1 MTHVGDL
8 DQDSSSEGTDYGSI
22 LKGEPIAY
30 DDRLAMWSLR
40 SKEYSKIIVPSN

>member
-8 DQDSSSEGTDYGSI
+8 DQGNSSEGADYGSI

-30 DDRLAMWSLR
+30 DDRLDVES
-40 SKEYSKIIVPSN
+40 EIVGVFKDYCLK

>member
-30 DDRLAMWSLR
+30 DDRLDVESEI
-40 SKEYSKIIVPSN
+40 KGVFKNYCPK